1 MTRVSVLEKV
11 HKKGLFGDYENVKN
25 EDLIKISEIKNLL
38 IVQLVQYKDSLLS
51 LKDFKIDDLTLDNQ
65 ALKVNCNSNTRILWQ
80 APKSWILISTRKD
93 LLNDICEIFPQNDF
107 AITDLSHSKTVIE
120 IEGNNSKEVLKKGCP
135 FDFNELKKD
144 ICINSTFNG
153 LTITIDMLENEPM
166 KIRLFALRSFGDS
179 FYYSITDSCLEFGYK
194 AI

>member
-11 HKKGLFGDYENVKN
+11 HKKGLFGDYENVKK

-93 LLNDICEIFPQNDF
+93 LLNDIYEIFPQNDF

>member
-11 HKKGLFGDYENVKN
+11 HKKGLFGDYENVKK